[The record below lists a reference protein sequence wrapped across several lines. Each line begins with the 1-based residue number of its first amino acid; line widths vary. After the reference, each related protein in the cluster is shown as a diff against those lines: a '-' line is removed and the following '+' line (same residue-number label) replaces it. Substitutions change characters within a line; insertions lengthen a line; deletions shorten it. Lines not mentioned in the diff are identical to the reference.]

1 MMKAI
6 VTVSRKWH
14 NPEITTTVWQ
24 HGEDTAEGVYVVIRM
39 DMADFQKALSI
50 ELGVSQESVDKAV
63 EAIRTGM
70 KYEWLKHPL

>member
-1 MMKAI
+1 MKAL
-6 VTVSRKWH
+6 VTISKKWH

-24 HGEDTAEGVYVVIRM
+24 HGEDEEGVYVVIRM
-39 DMADFQKALSI
+39 DMVDFQKALSI
-50 ELGVSQESVDKAV
+50 ELGISQESVDKAV